1 MWFECDEAETF
12 ELDEEDEDVLSR
24 QFDLLENEDSDVED
38 DDATFNKNIH

>member
-38 DDATFNKNIH
+38 DDATFKNNIH